1 MLISDPLALS
11 NEQKRLV
18 QADLHFGRSAQR
30 NVDPE
35 ALLRYYKRAFVDVI
49 HGFRS
54 DRTIGTIAD
63 IGSGYGWLSFA
74 VACATDCRIIA
85 VDNDQGRQQAAQR
98 IAGILGISQRIEWR
112 LGSLGRLPLGDKEA
126 DAVFCIEVIE
136 HAAVDPAIMRDL
148 GRVTSDLLIVTS
160 PNKLFPVIN
169 HDTRLPFCHW
179 LNNGA
184 RDRYAALFSRSDL
197 QDGNQFWR
205 PGQMIS
211 ELQDFDRVSR
221 FLHFPSYREY
231 QAVRLSSAEAS
242 PDVGF
247 PWRQIR
253 DAYFRCAATAG
264 KRSIYLLP
272 NIAST
277 FRRRPVAG

>member
-1 MLISDPLALS
+1 MLISDILALS
-11 NEQKRLV
+11 EEQKRLI
-18 QADLHFGRSAQR
+18 QADPHFGRSAQR

-35 ALLRYYKRAFVDVI
+35 ALLRYYKRAFVDVVN
-49 HGFRS
+49 GFPS

-74 VACATDCRIIA
+74 VAFATDCRIIA
-85 VDNDQGRQQAAQR
+85 VDNDRAPQQAAQR
-98 IAGILGISQRIEWR
+98 IAGILGSRPRIYWR
-112 LGSLGRLPLGDKEA
+112 LGSLGSLPLGDKEA

-136 HAAVDPAIMRDL
+136 HASVDPAIMRDL
-148 GRVTSDLLIVTS
+148 GRVTSDFLIVTS

-179 LNNGA
+179 LPNGA
-184 RDRYAALFSRSDL
+184 RNRYAALFARTDL

-205 PGQMIS
+205 PGQVIS
-211 ELQDFDRVSR
+211 QLKDFDRVSR
-221 FLHFPSYREY
+221 FLHFPTYRDY

-242 PDVGF
+242 PTGGF
-247 PWRQIR
+247 SWRKIR
-253 DAYFRCAATAG
+253 DAYFRCVAAAG
-264 KRSIYLLP
+264 QRSIYLLP

-277 FRRRPVAG
+277 FRRRPVTG